1 MKRTSTL
8 CIAAILILPTL
19 LPADNWPQWRG
30 PQRDGIS
37 HETGL
42 LAEWPKEGP
51 KLLWEVSN
59 LGRGYSTPAVVDGR
73 LYLMESQGLENESV
87 IALDARDGK
96 RIWSARLGNVG
107 NPKQQPNFPAARS
120 TPTLEGDLLY
130 AQSSDGDVA
139 CLDAKTGN
147 VRWKKNIRNDYDG
160 KTAEWAYA
168 ESPLIDGDA
177 LVCAPG
183 GGAATVIALRKSTG
197 DLIWKCPLPE
207 ADDAGFSSAIVVE
220 VGGIRE
226 YVRLLTKGLVG
237 IEASTG
243 RFLWRYSRPIS
254 KYGANIQTPVASGEY
269 VFCSSTGTGAGVVK
283 LKVEGKQVAAEEV
296 YFSPAYPT
304 AIGGVVKVGDYLYG
318 ATSEVLLCAEFTTGR
333 IKWKERALGAASLCY
348 ADGRLYLHGE
358 NGEVA
363 LAEVSPEA
371 YREKGRFTPPNQP
384 QRINTMEKAWA
395 YPVVADGRLYIR
407 DNNVLWCYAVGSVK

>member
-8 CIAAILILPTL
+8 CIAAISILPTL
-19 LPADNWPQWRG
+19 LLADDWPQWRG
-30 PQRDGIS
+30 PHRDGIS
-37 HETGL
+37 QETGL

-59 LGRGYSTPAVVDGR
+59 IGRGYSTPAVVDGR

-87 IALDARDGK
+87 VALDTRDGK
-96 RIWSARLGNVG
+96 RIWSTRLGNVG
-107 NPKQQPNFPAARS
+107 NPNQQPNFPTARS

-130 AQSSDGDVA
+130 AQSSDGDVV

-147 VRWKKNIRNDYDG
+147 VRWKKNIRNDYGG

-197 DLIWKCPLPE
+197 ELIWKCPLPE

-226 YVRLLTKGLVG
+226 YMRLLTKGLVG

-243 RFLWRYSRPIS
+243 RFLWRYSKPIS
-254 KYGANIQTPVASGEY
+254 QYGANIQTPVASGEY

-283 LKVEGKQVAAEEV
+283 LTAKGKQVSADEV
-296 YFSPAYPT
+296 YFSAAYPT
-304 AIGGVVKVGDYLYG
+304 AIGGAVKVGDYLYG
-318 ATSEVLLCAEFTTGR
+318 ATTEVMLCVEFTTGQ

-348 ADGRLYLHGE
+348 VGGRLYLHGE
-358 NGEVA
+358 NGEIA
-363 LAEVSPEA
+363 LAEASPEA
-371 YREKGRFTPPNQP
+371 YREKGRFTPPGQP
-384 QRINTMEKAWA
+384 QRTNTMEKAWA
-395 YPVVADGRLYIR
+395 YPVVAGGRLYIR
-407 DNNVLWCYAVGSVK
+407 DNNVLWCYAVGAVK